1 MSESLYAS
9 SSNVIFFFPFFC
21 LWLVTV
27 AASCLQR
34 ERKEEI
40 GSNLK
45 CAIFQCAHP
54 FIICLRCSDK
64 LITLILQCRELAVD
78 RGAAGLSVAGM
89 KEINVE

>member
-1 MSESLYAS
+1 MQF
-9 SSNVIFFFPFFC
+9 FFFPFFC

-27 AASCLQR
+27 AASCLQK
-34 ERKEEI
+34 ERKEKI

-54 FIICLRCSDK
+54 FVTAPPANNK
-64 LITLILQCRELAVD
+64 LITLILQCRELIVN

-89 KEINVE
+89 KEK